1 MRLPS
6 IPHYP
11 DGRNK
16 AEIGM
21 SSFIVLINY
30 KYKLKSDNYFLL
42 NYHQLR
48 NNYQEKNKPQ
58 CGGVGEGDFYP
69 WGGCILMIH
78 PIPGG
83 QNRASGRVDHLQDP
97 RFFAYL
103 AWSPLTPGF
112 WGG

>member
-1 MRLPS
+1 MKIIITS
-6 IPHYP
+6 
-11 DGRNK
+11 
-16 AEIGM
+16 
-21 SSFIVLINY
+21 
-30 KYKLKSDNYFLL
+30 LL
-42 NYHQLR
+42 NYLNFR
-48 NNYQEKNKPQ
+48 SDIKRKLDFNV
-58 CGGVGEGDFYP
+58 GGVGEGDFYP

-112 WGG
+112 WGGWGGGVHPGRSVCGGSESRYVLM